1 MTTTAPV
8 AAFQSPTFQPVAPYW
23 WITNFGG
30 IVANGIVA
38 ARSKKRLVKVTF
50 ALGASYHVIAAGYAF
65 TAARRAGLVD
75 DAWKW
80 GLQTL
85 GVGTPSVR
93 ALNRVLRERAV
104 DA

>member
-1 MTTTAPV
+1 MTTYTTT
-8 AAFQSPTFQPVAPYW
+8 STFEPVAPHW
-23 WITNFGG
+23 WIANFGG

-38 ARSKKRLVKVTF
+38 ARSKKRLVKVAF
-50 ALGASYHVIAAGYAF
+50 ALGAGYHVIAAGYAYY
-65 TAARRAGLVD
+65 TAREAGLD
-75 DAWKW
+75 DAAWKW

-85 GVGTPSVR
+85 AVGTPSVR